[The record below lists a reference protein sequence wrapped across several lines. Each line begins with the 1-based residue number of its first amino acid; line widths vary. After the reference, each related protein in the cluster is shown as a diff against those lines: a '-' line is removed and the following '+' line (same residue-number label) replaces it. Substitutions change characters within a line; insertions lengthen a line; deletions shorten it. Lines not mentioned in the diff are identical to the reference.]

1 VKRAGLV
8 VVVSLLP
15 VLVLAQ
21 VSPNDFARGADI
33 HAEGGSIFQLLL
45 PDDVYATVTR
55 ADLGDVR
62 VLNAAGDVVPH
73 TLRRAPLPAAP
84 SAEWRAVASFP
95 MSDVQTGASGRT
107 QVKVDAS
114 GAVLE
119 VTTDSVRQATT
130 AYLVDVTAI
139 DDPLTR
145 LALSWDAPA
154 GVTFLARVNVQ
165 GSNDLDTWRT
175 LVSSAAVAQLQ
186 RDALTLTQSEIE
198 LPATIERSRYLR
210 ISWPKE
216 LSAVTLTSVRVRPRA
231 TAAQAE
237 IRWQTLT
244 AEPGLPERLGG
255 VPHTEPS
262 GAVVY
267 DARGLFP
274 VEYIDLDFADA
285 SDAVSITVRSRP
297 APSSPGLPQRL
308 GGVAPWQ
315 IRHTGLFYSLQEA
328 NGAIRSAPARIA
340 SVADRYWSLE
350 RGGGA
355 AWTIARAPR
364 LKIGWHPHELVF
376 VAQGPAPYLLA
387 YGSARVAAADAPL
400 DALLRSLDEAERARQ
415 VRAAAVGSPRSLGG
429 AAALAPPPPLRRVL
443 LWTILAT
450 AVALLAWLAI
460 RTFRDTST
468 PSHEEHGDHK
478 G

>member
-1 VKRAGLV
+1 MAL
-8 VVVSLLP
+8 SLLP

-21 VSPNDFARGADI
+21 VSPTDFARGADI
-33 HAEGGSIFQLLL
+33 QADGGSIFQLLV
-45 PDDVYATVTR
+45 PDDVYATVIR

-62 VLNAAGDVVPH
+62 VLNAEGDVVPH
-73 TLRRAPLPAAP
+73 TLRRAAP
-84 SAEWRAVASFP
+84 PDTPNAEWRAVASFP
-95 MSDVQTGASGRT
+95 MSDVQASAAGRT

-119 VTTDSVRQATT
+119 VTTDTVRRATT
-130 AYLVDVTAI
+130 AYLVDVSAI

-154 GVTFLARVNVQ
+154 GVTFLARVNIQ

-186 RDALTLTQSEIE
+186 RDAHTLTQSEIE
-198 LPATIERSRYLR
+198 LPQTGERARYLR

-231 TAAQAE
+231 TAAQVE
-237 IRWQTLT
+237 IRWRTLT
-244 AEPGLPERLGG
+244 ADH
-255 VPHTEPS
+255 VEPS
-262 GAVVY
+262 GAAVY
-267 DARGLFP
+267 DAQGLFP

-285 SDAVSITVRSRP
+285 ADVVSVTVRSRP
-297 APSSPGLPQRL
+297 ALSAPGLPQRL
-308 GGVAPWQ
+308 GDVAPWQ

-340 SVADRYWSLE
+340 SAADRFWSLE
-350 RGGGA
+350 RAGGA
-355 AWTIARAPR
+355 AWTVARAPR

-376 VAQGPAPYLLA
+376 VAQGPAPYMLV
-387 YGSARVAAADAPL
+387 YGSARVQSADAPV
-400 DALLRSLDEAERARQ
+400 DALLGSLDEAERARQ
-415 VRAAAVGSPRSLGG
+415 VRRASLGASRSLGG
-429 AAALAPPPPLRRVL
+429 ADALTPPPPLRRAV
-443 LWTILAT
+443 LWTILVA

-460 RTFRDTST
+460 RTFRDTNT
-468 PSHEEHGDHK
+468 PDSPSVA
-478 G
+478 

>member
-1 VKRAGLV
+1 MKRSAV
-8 VVVSLLP
+8 VVAVSLLP

-21 VSPNDFARGADI
+21 VSTDDFARGADI

-45 PDDVYATVTR
+45 PDDVYGTVTR
-55 ADLGDVR
+55 ADLGDLR

-73 TLRRAPLPAAP
+73 TLRRAPLPAAA

-95 MSDVQTGASGRT
+95 MSDLQTGASGRT

-119 VTTDSVRQATT
+119 VTTGSVRQATT
-130 AYLVDVTAI
+130 AYLVDVSAI

-145 LALSWDAPA
+145 LALSWAAPA

-165 GSNDLDTWRT
+165 ESNDLDTWRT

-186 RDALTLTQSEIE
+186 RDALTLTQNEIE
-198 LPATIERSRYLR
+198 LPDTGERSRYLR

-216 LSAVTLTSVRVRPRA
+216 LSPVTLTAVRVRPRA
-231 TAAQAE
+231 TAAPAE

-244 AEPGLPERLGG
+244 AG
-255 VPHTEPS
+255 HSEPS
-262 GAVVY
+262 GAAVY

-285 SDAVSITVRSRP
+285 SDAVSIAVRSRP
-297 APSSPGLPQRL
+297 APSS
-308 GGVAPWQ
+308 AWQ

-328 NGAIRSAPARIA
+328 NDAIRSAPARIA
-340 SVADRYWSLE
+340 SVTDRYWSLE
-350 RGGGA
+350 RAGGA

-376 VAQGPAPYLLA
+376 VAQGPPPYLLA
-387 YGSARVAAADAPL
+387 YGSARIAAADAPL
-400 DALLRSLDEAERARQ
+400 DALLGSLDEAERARQ
-415 VRAAAVGSPRSLGG
+415 VRAATVGASRSLGG
-429 AAALAPPPPLRRVL
+429 AAALAPPPLRRVI
-443 LWTILAT
+443 LWTILAA

-468 PSHEEHGDHK
+468 AGSPPTSV
-478 G
+478 